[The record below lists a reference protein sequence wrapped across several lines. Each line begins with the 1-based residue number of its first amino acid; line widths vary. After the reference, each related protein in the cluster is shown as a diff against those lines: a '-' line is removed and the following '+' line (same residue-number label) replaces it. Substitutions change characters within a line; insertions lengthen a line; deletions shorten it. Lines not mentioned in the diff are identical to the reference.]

1 MEDFTLPGLNDFRAY
16 RPYRDHGLYEPSS
29 RPGFQYAGL
38 TCCAITVDKAFAIRG
53 GKPPRL
59 QSF

>member
-16 RPYRDHGLYEPSS
+16 RPYRDHGLYGPSS

-53 GKPPRL
+53 GTPPRF
-59 QSF
+59 SPS